1 MLHHHMIQQVLDRR
15 CMRSSERSENLNRD
29 WRGKSW
35 PLSASKGKSPD
46 SQASLSSHK
55 KCPKWVAQS
64 CQPGHKS
71 HELFY
76 STILGVATGAW
87 TSFFCAPPTGGRT
100 ALQPFFLREENL
112 SLDTAPLLSQRP
124 EPGHMLLAQTN
135 QLARME
141 ASWGWRLGLQPTS
154 SQSICR
160 QECSVRKENWD
171 SVGKGLVKGHGES
184 RQ

>member
-1 MLHHHMIQQVLDRR
+1 MVPTMLHHHMIQQVLDRR

-100 ALQPFFLREENL
+100 ACLSQGDRVVGRENAHK
-112 SLDTAPLLSQRP
+112 SGSKFPMPAPLSQ
-124 EPGHMLLAQTN
+124 QTSLIKHKT
-135 QLARME
+135 QIQR
-141 ASWGWRLGLQPTS
+141 
-154 SQSICR
+154 
-160 QECSVRKENWD
+160 
-171 SVGKGLVKGHGES
+171 
-184 RQ
+184 